1 LNNNFQKILLSIQH
15 IEIFSCLVYR
25 RNQMKKILQK
35 IVIVWASIAALIGFQ
50 KKDREE
56 SLNDAIRFPDL
67 SEKNVVEDYEMAAY
81 HNQA

>member
-1 LNNNFQKILLSIQH
+1 
-15 IEIFSCLVYR
+15 
-25 RNQMKKILQK
+25 MKKILQK

-50 KKDREE
+50 KKEREE

-67 SEKNVVEDYEMAAY
+67 SEKNVVEDYEIAAY

>member
-1 LNNNFQKILLSIQH
+1 
-15 IEIFSCLVYR
+15 
-25 RNQMKKILQK
+25 MKKILQK
-35 IVIVWASIAALIGFQ
+35 FVIVWASIAALIGFQ